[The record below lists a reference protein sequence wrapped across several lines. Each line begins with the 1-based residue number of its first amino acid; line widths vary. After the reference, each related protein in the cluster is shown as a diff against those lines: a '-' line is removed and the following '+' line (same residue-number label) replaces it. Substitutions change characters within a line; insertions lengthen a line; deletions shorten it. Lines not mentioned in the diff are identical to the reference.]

1 MKKNKI
7 IIIFLL
13 IVSLSFITVNVYADD
28 YSDDIYDGD
37 YSIEDMLQNYS
48 VVTFGQKDYDN
59 KVKYLKGKEPNG
71 SLRIFH
77 IVGNFI
83 VKGNLIPTYN
93 SNTNNEY
100 SIAYGKSVC
109 DLGTYNSNYT
119 YNSCMSIVNSMV
131 GKPYYRNDCMSSDS
145 NRYSY
150 FEGVVESPI
159 RITSCIKNTHS
170 ELINGSYEIIE
181 DSNKIPYAPTER
193 TYRDS
198 NQSPNTRAGKYMNIE
213 RLYSKIVEEQNKIKK
228 GNYINSENGIAHVE
242 TGGEYYIN
250 DVNAI
255 ENLVLDHFEKNK
267 ENLTVIT
274 ITDSGSVTLPK
285 VYDNE
290 IGDNNLI
297 PTNDYSTSI
306 RQNYSYPGNYRLDK
320 YYGNIIW
327 NIPNATYIE
336 LPAAPFVG
344 HLIAPNA
351 DVEGPE
357 LHYAGAFLVNSLS
370 LEGNSEAHFYPLT
383 STNIPYRSSMD
394 NYKAIPKISNNHG
407 IIKFNND
414 INNEALEEGIVV
426 SFRVEPQKDYL
437 LSGLEIK
444 DENGNNVE
452 FREIGNGE
460 YEFTMP
466 ATNVTIT
473 PQFKDNNIIN
483 QIITNPKTGSNIMLV
498 LGIIFIG
505 FVFGFRIIKKEKNK
519 IM

>member
-1 MKKNKI
+1 MNKKIVCVLIAI
-7 IIIFLL
+7 ITL
-13 IVSLSFITVNVYADD
+13 FITVNVYADD

-59 KVKYLKGKEPNG
+59 KVKYLKGKGPNG

-109 DLGTYNSNYT
+109 DVTTFNSHYT
-119 YNSCMSIVNSMV
+119 YNTCIDYVNSLV
-131 GKPYYRNDCMSSDS
+131 GQPIYRHDCKSVDD

-150 FEGVVESPI
+150 FEGYWANSP
-159 RITSCIKNTHS
+159 IKNTLCKRETYSTHV
-170 ELINGSYEIIE
+170 NGVNTTVVEY
-181 DSNKIPYAPTER
+181 DRTPYAPTER
-193 TYRDS
+193 TYSD
-198 NQSPNTRAGKYMNIE
+198 NYTNPNTRAGKYMNIE

-228 GNYINSENGIAHVE
+228 GNYINSENGTAHIE

-250 DVNAI
+250 DGNTI

-290 IGDNNLI
+290 IGDINLI
-297 PTNDYSTSI
+297 PTNDYSNSV

-336 LPAAPFVG
+336 LPSTPFIG
-344 HLIAPNA
+344 HLIAPKA

-383 STNIPYRSSMD
+383 KTNIPYRSSMD
-394 NYKAIPKISNNHG
+394 NYKAIPKISKNHG
-407 IIKFNND
+407 NIKFNND

-483 QIITNPKTGSNIMLV
+483 QILTNPKTGSNIMLV
-498 LGIIFIG
+498 LGILIIG